1 MPDRDDSGTLGAKFH
16 CTFTPAIVGG
26 EGQVLGSSHSSNDF
40 PSPTP
45 SSITVRWIHS
55 HKLAGRLCLQTVQ
68 LSQTG
73 GSTLFMSWA
82 TTRVRVGSGC
92 HVTTKRINALLQ
104 LHGQPTINFNNQLPS
119 VN

>member
-1 MPDRDDSGTLGAKFH
+1 MKAKYF
-16 CTFTPAIVGG
+16 
-26 EGQVLGSSHSSNDF
+26 GSSHSSNDF

-55 HKLAGRLCLQTVQ
+55 HKLAGRLCLQAVQ

-73 GSTLFMSWA
+73 GSTVFTSWA
-82 TTRVRVGSGC
+82 TNVSAGSGC

-104 LHGQPTINFNNQLPS
+104 LHGQPTINFNNQRPHYERQGSLSKMYVHSS
-119 VN
+119 VNFFD